1 MKTVNILEAK
11 STLSKLIDAVET
23 GREKK
28 IVIARHGR
36 PVARLTKIDE
46 VGSTVRLGIAKG
58 LFSAP
63 ESIDEKNELIASFFY
78 GKPTK

>member
-1 MKTVNILEAK
+1 MKIVNILEAK
-11 STLSKLIDAVET
+11 STLSKLIDAVEA
-23 GREKK
+23 GREKE

>member
-23 GREKK
+23 GREKE

-46 VGSTVRLGIAKG
+46 GGSTMRLGIAKG
-58 LFSAP
+58 LFSVP
-63 ESIDEKNELIASFFY
+63 ESIDEEDGLIASLFY
-78 GKPTK
+78 GEPDK

>member
-1 MKTVNILEAK
+1 MKIVNILEAK
-11 STLSKLIDAVET
+11 STLLKLIDAVEA
-23 GREKK
+23 GREKE

>member
-23 GREKK
+23 GREKE

-46 VGSTVRLGIAKG
+46 VGSTV
-58 LFSAP
+58 
-63 ESIDEKNELIASFFY
+63 
-78 GKPTK
+78 

>member
-1 MKTVNILEAK
+1 MRTVNIRDAK
-11 STLSKLIDAVET
+11 STLSKLIDEVET
-23 GREKK
+23 GREKE

>member
-23 GREKK
+23 GREKE

-46 VGSTVRLGIAKG
+46 GGSIMRLGVAKG
-58 LFSAP
+58 LFSVP
-63 ESIDEKNELIASFFY
+63 ESIDEEDELIASLFY
-78 GKPTK
+78 GEPDK

>member
-23 GREKK
+23 GREKE

-46 VGSTVRLGIAKG
+46 VGSTVRVTAQ
-58 LFSAP
+58 P
-63 ESIDEKNELIASFFY
+63 
-78 GKPTK
+78 PP

>member
-23 GREKK
+23 GREKE

-58 LFSAP
+58 LFSVP
-63 ESIDEKNELIASFFY
+63 ESIDETNELIASFFY
-78 GKPTK
+78 GEPDK